1 MADPQLA
8 ARDAPGEVATLKL
21 AFDEALPVSAAR
33 AEITRALREHQV
45 IILCGDTGSGKTTQ
59 LPKICLAAGRGRDAM
74 IGHTQPRRIA
84 ARSVATRI
92 AEETATVLG
101 SVVGYK
107 VRFDDVTAQA
117 TRIKVMTDGILLAEI
132 RQDPDLRAYDTL
144 IIDEAHERSLG
155 IDFLL
160 GYLKRLLPRRPDL
173 KLIITSATIDPQSFS
188 RHFDDAPVIQV
199 EGRSYP
205 VRVEYVAD
213 GVDGDLT
220 ERVVEV
226 VMRLAVRP
234 LQDLGGGAHRDMLV
248 FLPGERFIRDAEQA
262 LRRSGLRGFEV
273 LPLYGRL
280 PGGQQDR
287 VFHPG
292 KAPRVVLTTNVAET
306 SLTVPRI
313 RFVIDSGLARIS
325 RYAPRSKIQRLP
337 VEAISQASAEQRKGR
352 CGRLAPGLCVRL
364 YDEDDLLERP
374 AHTDSEIL
382 RTSLASVILQMQALG
397 LGPVDEF
404 PFLEP
409 PPLAA
414 IRDGYQLL
422 FELGAV
428 DEHQD
433 ITRLGRQMARL
444 PIDPRLARMLL
455 AAATSGVLRDVLIIV
470 SGLAV
475 QDPRERPPDDT
486 AKADACHA
494 KLTDSRSDFLFY
506 LHLWRQLRRIEK
518 EEGTRG
524 CRRWCRENFISWRR
538 TREWQ
543 DVQLQLTG
551 QCRAMKLHIGRP
563 AADPIAVHRALL
575 SGLLGLVGRRERGR
589 SYLGARDTRLSLFPG
604 SALAARPPAWLMAAE
619 IIETSRV
626 YAATAAKVSPG
637 WIEAAAPHLVRRSH
651 DAAWFDAASGRVM
664 CHERV
669 VLWGLVLASGRRV
682 PLAGHDPRG
691 ARDVFIA
698 EALVAQQLRSPP
710 AVIAANWQLRARLEA
725 LEARLRRRDIVI
737 GEQVEHALYDTVL
750 PQSVHDART
759 LKQWLSAHARAAQQL
774 TFSEQRLSARAL
786 ESIRAEDFPDAL
798 AWAGNTL
805 PLSYRFMPGDA
816 DDGISIDVPVMLLPG
831 LSEQRLSWLVPG
843 HLAARIAALLKL
855 LPRAERRKVVPVP
868 DTAAALCRLAPDPL
882 SCTDSLEVWLAAR
895 LREHHGL
902 VIEPRGWAQRL
913 PPELRFNIR
922 VLDLEGRVLAEG
934 RELAALQARFVRAE
948 SAQPLGDSR
957 WERDGLRLW
966 DFDSLPE
973 LVRVRRSGLQL
984 SLYPALLDRGASVSL
999 RLLETPA
1006 AAARATRRGVLRL
1019 AMLRLSQQRRVV
1031 EAAIRADRELLL
1043 RYRGIGS
1050 LVTLNEDVAFAAF
1063 TDTMLPETRPV
1074 PRSREAFEAALE
1086 ACRADVVE
1094 IGEGLARQ
1102 LREVLG
1108 LHAQIHEKLRTL
1120 RLRLPAACVSDIEA
1134 QVKALV
1140 HPQMLSDMPARWRA
1154 RLPTYLGAVVVR
1166 LDKLAQG
1173 HARDA
1178 DYTAEIA
1185 RQYAR
1190 LTAWRE
1196 AHGDAQ
1202 LSASIEEFRWLIEE
1216 LRISLFAQQLGTTV
1230 KVSARRL
1237 DERWQALVQPV

>member
-1 MADPQLA
+1 MSDPQPA
-8 ARDAPGEVATLKL
+8 ARDAPAAAEALTL

-33 AEITRALREHQV
+33 AEITCALREHQV
-45 IILCGDTGSGKTTQ
+45 IIVCGDTGSGKTTQ
-59 LPKICLAAGRGRDAM
+59 LPKICLAAGRGRDAK

-84 ARSVATRI
+84 ARAVATRI

-101 SVVGYK
+101 GLVGYK
-107 VRFDDVTAQA
+107 VRFDDVSAAA
-117 TRIKVMTDGILLAEI
+117 TRVKVMTDGILLAEI
-132 RQDPDLRAYDTL
+132 RHDPELRAYDTL

-173 KLIITSATIDPQSFS
+173 KLIITSATIDPMSFS

-205 VRVEYVAD
+205 VRVEYAAE
-213 GVDGDLT
+213 GADGDLA
-220 ERVVEV
+220 EQVVEV

-234 LQDLGGGAHRDMLV
+234 LEDLGGGTHRDMLV

-337 VEAISQASAEQRKGR
+337 VEPISQASAEQRKGR

-364 YDEDDLLERP
+364 YDEADLLERP

-382 RTSLASVILQMQALG
+382 RTSLAAVILQMQALG

-428 DEHQD
+428 DEQQD
-433 ITRLGRQMARL
+433 ITRVGRQMARL

-455 AAATSGVLRDVLIIV
+455 AAGAGGVLRDVLIIV
-470 SGLAV
+470 AGLAV
-475 QDPRERPPDDT
+475 QDPRERPPEDT

-494 KLTDSRSDFLFY
+494 KLSDSRSDFLFY
-506 LHLWRQLRRIEK
+506 LNLWRQLRRIEK

-524 CRRWCRENFISWRR
+524 CRRWCRDNFISWRR

-551 QCRAMKLHIGRP
+551 QCRAMRLHIGRA
-563 AADPIAVHRALL
+563 AADPVAVHRALL
-575 SGLLGLVGRRERGR
+575 SGLLGLVARRDRGR
-589 SYLGARDTRLSLFPG
+589 SYLGARDTRLTLFPG
-604 SALAARPPAWLMAAE
+604 SALAPRPPPWLMAAE

-651 DAAWFDAASGRVM
+651 DAAWFDAGSGRVM

-691 ARDVFIA
+691 AREVFIA

-710 AVIAANWQLRARLEA
+710 APIAANWQLRARLEA
-725 LEARLRRRDIVI
+725 LEARLRRRDVVI
-737 GEQVEHALYDTVL
+737 GEQAEHALYDAVV
-750 PQSVHDART
+750 PAGVHDART
-759 LKQWLSAHARAAQQL
+759 LKQWLSAEAHAAQQL
-774 TFSEQRLSARAL
+774 NFSEEVFAAREL
-786 ESIRAEDFPDAL
+786 RDIRAGDYPDAL
-798 AWAGNTL
+798 AWEGNAL
-805 PLSYRFMPGDA
+805 PLSYRFMPGEV
-816 DDGISIDVPVMLLPG
+816 DDGISVDVPVMLLPG
-831 LSEQRLSWLVPG
+831 MSEQRLSWLVPG
-843 HLAARIAALLKL
+843 HLASRITALLKL

-868 DTAAALCRLAPDPL
+868 DTAAALCRQAPDP
-882 SCTDSLEVWLAAR
+882 SAGNDSLEAWLASW
-895 LREHHGL
+895 LGEHHGL
-902 VIEPRGWAQRL
+902 SIDPRDWAQRL

-922 VLDLEGRVLAEG
+922 VLDLDGRLLAQG
-934 RELAALQARFVRAE
+934 RELAALQARFAGEV
-948 SAQPLGDSR
+948 SAQRLGDSR

-966 DFDSLPE
+966 DFDALPE

-984 SLYPALLDRGASVSL
+984 SLYPALVDRGASVSL
-999 RLLETPA
+999 RLLETPT

-1019 AMLRLSQQRRVV
+1019 AMLRLAQQRRVV

-1050 LVTLNEDVAFAAF
+1050 LASLNEDVAFAAF
-1063 TDTMLPETRPV
+1063 ADTLLREAREV
-1074 PRSREAFEAALE
+1074 PRRREEFEACLE
-1086 ACRADVVE
+1086 ACRADVVAV
-1094 IGEGLARQ
+1094 GEGLARQ

-1108 LHAQIHEKLRTL
+1108 LHAEIGAKLQAL
-1120 RLRLPAACVSDIEA
+1120 RSRVPAASVADIDTQLA
-1134 QVKALV
+1134 ALI
-1140 HPQMLSDMPARWRA
+1140 HPQMLSETPRRWRS
-1154 RLPTYLGAVVVR
+1154 RLPIYLGAVLVR
-1166 LDKLAQG
+1166 LDKLAHG

-1185 RQYAR
+1185 RQRAR

-1196 AHGDAQ
+1196 AHGDTQ
-1202 LSASIEEFRWLIEE
+1202 PPDGIEEFRWLIEE
-1216 LRISLFAQQLGTTV
+1216 LRISLFAQQLGTAV

-1237 DERWQALVQPV
+1237 DERWQTLVQPV